1 MDVQRPNLGY
11 GITCVSSISL
21 AKKLSTKEST
31 KSHSDIEIM
40 MFYTYIWYLNAK

>member
-31 KSHSDIEIM
+31 SDIEIM
-40 MFYTYIWYLNAK
+40 MFYTYI